1 MDTEKCEFA
10 VMLIAHTQK
19 CIILPH
25 KEEGGKVNIEVDVI
39 SKYVGATC
47 FYSVAL
53 SAPFLL
59 LLPTNWWPEGGEGG
73 GGGDGGWGDGGGEG
87 GGGDGG

>member
-1 MDTEKCEFA
+1 MTCVRMLAKVCTVDTEKCEFA

-39 SKYVGATC
+39 SKYVEEKEKKKALDRASFWNRTFVCGV
-47 FYSVAL
+47 VAYR
-53 SAPFLL
+53 
-59 LLPTNWWPEGGEGG
+59 
-73 GGGDGGWGDGGGEG
+73 
-87 GGGDGG
+87 

>member
-1 MDTEKCEFA
+1 MTCVRMLAKVCTVDTEKCEFA

-39 SKYVGATC
+39 SKYVEEKEKKK
-47 FYSVAL
+47 SVRQ
-53 SAPFLL
+53 SVLL
-59 LLPTNWWPEGGEGG
+59 EPHFRLWGGRISIAVSFR
-73 GGGDGGWGDGGGEG
+73 W
-87 GGGDGG
+87 